1 MNAIRVGIEV
11 IRAAAASSRSAS
23 VSTLPKVISGY
34 CAEAAS
40 KTGANSRHGSH
51 HAAQTLMNVTSA
63 PASRVFRPAAR
74 GQASLVAPA
83 AADEAEV
90 MNTTEIPS
98 ASIVVAVD
106 GSEHADRAVLWGANQ
121 AGLEGRPVRLVH
133 VHEDEADSRILERAA
148 ALARETCP
156 EVDVQALSL
165 TGEPE
170 HVLIALSQHARYVV
184 MGSHGHGV
192 LRSALLGSVSAA
204 VAKHAACPVV
214 VCRPSQERFAKTAV
228 VVGADGTPE
237 SLPVIEFAFQQ
248 ASLRGI
254 QLNVVHCY
262 DDPRTTGWRRRVVGH
277 QDVEGLRLLLAESV
291 AGLSAQYPDVHVTSR
306 LEHGP
311 VEELLDRGLR
321 PWELVVV
328 GRRPPH
334 SSSRFSDDT
343 IATAVLERS
352 QSTVVVV
359 PEAPSADTDESAALR
374 RHSEEAPVGGLP

>member
-1 MNAIRVGIEV
+1 MNE
-11 IRAAAASSRSAS
+11 
-23 VSTLPKVISGY
+23 
-34 CAEAAS
+34 
-40 KTGANSRHGSH
+40 
-51 HAAQTLMNVTSA
+51 M
-63 PASRVFRPAAR
+63 
-74 GQASLVAPA
+74 
-83 AADEAEV
+83 
-90 MNTTEIPS
+90 EIPN

-106 GSEHADRAVLWGANQ
+106 GSEHADRAVTWAAKQ
-121 AGLEGRPVRLVH
+121 ARLEGLPVVLVH
-133 VHEDEADSRILERAA
+133 VGEAESGSSIVERAA
-148 ALARETCP
+148 VLARDTCP
-156 EVDVQALSL
+156 EIDVQARTL
-165 TGEPE
+165 TGEPDD
-170 HVLIALSQHARYVV
+170 VLIALSQHARYVV

-214 VCRPSQERFAKTAV
+214 VCRPSEERFAKTAV

-237 SLPVIEFAFQQ
+237 SLPVIEFAFRQ

-262 DDPRTTGWRRRVVGH
+262 DDPRTTGWRHRVVGH

-311 VEELLDRGLR
+311 VEELLDRGQR

-334 SSSRFSDDT
+334 STSRFSDDT

-359 PEAPSADTDESAALR
+359 PEAPAPDTDEAAAFR
-374 RHSEEAPVGGLP
+374 RPSEETPIGGVS

>member
-1 MNAIRVGIEV
+1 
-11 IRAAAASSRSAS
+11 
-23 VSTLPKVISGY
+23 
-34 CAEAAS
+34 
-40 KTGANSRHGSH
+40 
-51 HAAQTLMNVTSA
+51 
-63 PASRVFRPAAR
+63 
-74 GQASLVAPA
+74 
-83 AADEAEV
+83 

-106 GSEHADRAVLWGANQ
+106 GSAHADRSVVWGAEQ
-121 AGLEGRPVRLVH
+121 ARLEGLPLVLVH
-133 VHEDEADSRILERAA
+133 VGDDDTASGIVEGAV
-148 ALARETCP
+148 ALARDTSP
-156 EVDVQALSL
+156 DVDVLAL
-165 TGEPE
+165 TPKGEPE
-170 HVLIALSQHARYVV
+170 DVLVELSRHARYVV

-214 VCRPSQERFAKTAV
+214 VCRPTEERFAKTAV

-237 SLPVIEFAFQQ
+237 SLPVIEFAFRQ

-262 DDPRTTGWRRRVVGH
+262 DDPRTTGWRHRVVEH
-277 QDVEGLRLLLAESV
+277 QNVEGLRLLLAESV
-291 AGLSAQYPDVHVTSR
+291 AGMSAQYPDVHVTLR

-328 GRRPPH
+328 GRRPSH

-359 PEAPSADTDESAALR
+359 PESPAPAAEAPAGASR
-374 RHSEEAPVGGLP
+374 RRSEETPIGGMS

>member
-1 MNAIRVGIEV
+1 
-11 IRAAAASSRSAS
+11 
-23 VSTLPKVISGY
+23 
-34 CAEAAS
+34 
-40 KTGANSRHGSH
+40 
-51 HAAQTLMNVTSA
+51 
-63 PASRVFRPAAR
+63 
-74 GQASLVAPA
+74 
-83 AADEAEV
+83 

-106 GSEHADRAVLWGANQ
+106 GSEHADRAVTWGAKQ
-121 AGLEGRPVRLVH
+121 ARLEGLPVVLVH
-133 VHEDEADSRILERAA
+133 VSETETETASSIVEAAA
-148 ALARETCP
+148 ALARDTCP

-170 HVLIALSQHARYVV
+170 DVLVDLSRHARYVV

-214 VCRPSQERFAKTAV
+214 VCRPTEERFAKTAV

-237 SLPVIEFAFQQ
+237 SLPVIELAFRQ

-262 DDPRTTGWRRRVVGH
+262 DDPRTTGWRHRVIGH
-277 QDVEGLRLLLAESV
+277 QDVQGLRLLLAESV
-291 AGLSAQYPDVHVTSR
+291 AGMSAQYPDVHVTLR

-311 VEELLDRGLR
+311 VEELLDRGHR

-334 SSSRFSDDT
+334 STSRFSDDT
-343 IATAVLERS
+343 IAPAVLERS
-352 QSTVVVV
+352 QSTVMVV
-359 PEAPSADTDESAALR
+359 PEPSAPEAGEPVALGG
-374 RHSEEAPVGGLP
+374 HASEETPIGGLS